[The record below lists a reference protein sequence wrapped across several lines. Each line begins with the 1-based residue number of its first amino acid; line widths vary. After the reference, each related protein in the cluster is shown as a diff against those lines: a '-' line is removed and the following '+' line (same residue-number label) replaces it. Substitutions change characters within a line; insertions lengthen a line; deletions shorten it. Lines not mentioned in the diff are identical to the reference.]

1 MKETFTDN
9 GVEFNFSHWR
19 IEPPGHKLPCPT
31 KSVSHI
37 PAEGIFIGDN
47 GLEMGL
53 SPENPLVR
61 EEVVYRADNSRKAER
76 RRRGGKRR
84 R

>member
-31 KSVSHI
+31 KSLSHI
-37 PAEGIFIGDN
+37 PAEGIFVGDN

-61 EEVVYRADNSRKAER
+61 EKVIYQKSRRAER

>member
-1 MKETFTDN
+1 MKEKFTDN
-9 GVEFNFSHWR
+9 GQTWTFSRWR
-19 IEPPGHKLPCPT
+19 IEPPGHKLPCPNKNMT
-31 KSVSHI
+31 HI
-37 PAEGIFIGDN
+37 PAEGIFVGDN

-61 EEVVYRADNSRKAER
+61 EEVIYQKSRRAER